1 MRRPPINISP
11 GERVARVAVGLIGVV
26 AGSILLGSTGGTAAV
41 VLLVLLV
48 LVGLDLAV
56 TGALGFCPL
65 YKQLGRSPRALGK
78 VVR

>member
-26 AGSILLGSTGGTAAV
+26 AGSILLGSTGGTAAI
-41 VLLVLLV
+41 VLLVLA
-48 LVGLDLAV
+48 GLDLAV

-65 YKQLGRSPRALGK
+65 YKQLGRPPRSLGSG
-78 VVR
+78 VR